1 MLVYQGIALG
11 SLTVGPMLKHVSPR
25 RATQASLILNTGA
38 TFAFGGAQSAT
49 MLLIFRF
56 LIGFLQAVPAV
67 YFPVWV
73 DEFAP
78 DAAVPR
84 AVSIVDLSARAGDP
98 GAAEG
103 ARRRRRGGVGS
114 YYANANLNRG
124 EARAASLRAA
134 SEPRGLIVF
143 ERACRRS

>member
-78 DAAVPR
+78 ADSSTLWMAV
-84 AVSIVDLSARAGDP
+84 IQAGAP
-98 GAAEG
+98 LGIMPT
-103 ARRRRRGGVGS
+103 RGT
-114 YYANANLNRG
+114 
-124 EARAASLRAA
+124 
-134 SEPRGLIVF
+134 IHD
-143 ERACRRS
+143 